1 MSDYR
6 NWDQLGHA
14 TDWLLIEDNVGEYMS
29 IDETAPSCGDLYT
42 FLSNKAGHGR
52 RGTVAAAVL
61 GTRSED
67 LAAVFSRIP
76 EERRDKVREV
86 TMDFSE
92 SMYSAV
98 RQCFPRAEIV
108 VDCFHV
114 IQLATS
120 ALSEIRMAHKREAM
134 LEQARARKRWRSQQ
148 KAKAKRAKE
157 ADRKRK
163 EQGKGKSSRGRKP
176 DRKNKAYTPPKLENG
191 DTVVELLTRS
201 RYFIGQSRDKWTE
214 SQRKRAKILFELY
227 PDMMEAY
234 NLVNG
239 LRNIFKNKQLDKTA
253 AAERLNLWYQEVKS
267 AGFEQLIAV
276 AETIESR
283 EDHVTNY
290 FNNRHTNAAAES
302 LNAKIKAFRSLLHGV
317 SDRPF
322 FMYRIATI
330 FG

>member
-1 MSDYR
+1 M
-6 NWDQLGHA
+6 
-14 TDWLLIEDNVGEYMS
+14 
-29 IDETAPSCGDLYT
+29 
-42 FLSNKAGHGR
+42 
-52 RGTVAAAVL
+52 
-61 GTRSED
+61 
-67 LAAVFSRIP
+67 
-76 EERRDKVREV
+76 
-86 TMDFSE
+86 
-92 SMYSAV
+92 
-98 RQCFPRAEIV
+98 
-108 VDCFHV
+108 
-114 IQLATS
+114 
-120 ALSEIRMAHKREAM
+120 
-134 LEQARARKRWRSQQ
+134 
-148 KAKAKRAKE
+148 
-157 ADRKRK
+157 
-163 EQGKGKSSRGRKP
+163 
-176 DRKNKAYTPPKLENG
+176 
-191 DTVVELLTRS
+191 VELLTRS

-214 SQRKRAKILFELY
+214 SQRKRAKILFGLY

-234 NLVNG
+234 NLVNA
-239 LRNIFKNKQLDKTA
+239 LRNIFKNKLLDKTA